1 MMNEFESHY
10 ALMQERLREEAIVLK
25 AKLDDLMT
33 SDLTVDILGV
43 KEHARECTRIHHRLI
58 EINAILAG

>member
-1 MMNEFESHY
+1 VHKHQTDY
-10 ALMQERLREEAIVLK
+10 LALQERLRKEATELK
-25 AKLDDLMT
+25 ATLDDLMT

-43 KEHARECTRIHHRLI
+43 KEHAKECTRIHHRLM